1 MKKILILL
9 LPMLIGCAPTM
20 FRNAETGATAECT
33 YSGLT
38 PLITKLQCIS
48 SLKNQGWVEITP
60 EEISQ
65 AKTLQASLIA
75 KAKICFDKI
84 KTQPQ
89 LNIISSKLS
98 LGGLDEQT
106 FSMLTN
112 TSKPTEEEKTA
123 INVYADLRKNC
134 IKEHIKTQDQDP
146 LAARQLYASSTGA
159 VENLLVDLYKGNL
172 TYGQFA
178 QLRKEIATIT
188 MAGLVEIDKELKSN
202 AADANARAEQMA
214 VQRSIAF
221 ANITNA
227 EANKTAADA
236 LKMESQKI
244 QIPALQ
250 RSSPNIHCTSQ
261 NFGGI
266 VNTNCN

>member
-1 MKKILILL
+1 
-9 LPMLIGCAPTM
+9 MLIGCSPTM

-48 SLKNQGWVEITP
+48 SLKNQGWVEVTP
-60 EEISQ
+60 EEITQ
-65 AKTLQASLIA
+65 AKALQTSLIA
-75 KAKICFDKI
+75 KAKICFDQI

-98 LGGLDEQT
+98 LGGADEQT
-106 FSMLTN
+106 FLMLAN

-123 INVYADLRKNC
+123 ISVYADMRKNC
-134 IKEHIKTQDQDP
+134 IKEDIKTRDIDP
-146 LAARQLYASSTGA
+146 LAVRQLYASSTGA

-178 QLRKEIATIT
+178 QLRKEVVAST

-202 AADANARAEQMA
+202 AVNANARAEEMA
-214 VQRSIAF
+214 IQRENAF
-221 ANITNA
+221 AAMKNA
-227 EANKTAADA
+227 TANQTAADA
-236 LKMESQKI
+236 LKTQSQKVFLQPVQPQ
-244 QIPALQ
+244 QIISPYQ
-250 RSSPNIHCTSQ
+250 NNTTRCRSYMIGNQ
-261 NFGGI
+261 M
-266 VNTNCN
+266 NTDCN